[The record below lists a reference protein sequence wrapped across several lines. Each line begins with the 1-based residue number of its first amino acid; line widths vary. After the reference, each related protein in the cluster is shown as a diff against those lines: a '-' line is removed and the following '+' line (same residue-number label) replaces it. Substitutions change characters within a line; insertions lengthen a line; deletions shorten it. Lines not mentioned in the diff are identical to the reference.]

1 MSKLILFYLDKG
13 GVTTNMLKGFKI
25 RIYPTKEQE
34 DLIYKHINQCRFIW
48 NYMLNVCNKR
58 HQNNESYL
66 GSYGLIKLIK
76 PLKQK
81 EEYKWLYETSGTS
94 QQIVCQDLDKTFQK
108 LFNHTGGYPKFK
120 SKKTS
125 ELSYPVCTYMYFQ
138 EKCVHIQKLG
148 KVKYKTDLQ
157 IPFGKNNNFKNPRI
171 SNKLGKWFLTF
182 SMECENQ
189 ALPLTK
195 SNIGIDLGI
204 KELAV
209 CVYNNEPLVFHNI
222 NKSKKVKDLRKRI
235 VSLQRSISRKY
246 EANKQEN
253 KFVKTNN
260 IIREERKLRKLYAK
274 VFNINDNY
282 IHQTTSKIIKLL
294 PKRVI
299 MEDLNIQGMIKN
311 HHLAK
316 AIQEQNFYKF
326 ISYMKYKCEWNG
338 IEFIRVP
345 RFYPSSKICS
355 SCGTIN
361 TNLKLSDRVYKCE
374 CGLEI
379 DRDFNAAINL
389 SRYVV

>member
-1 MSKLILFYLDKG
+1 
-13 GVTTNMLKGFKI
+13 MLKGFKI

-48 NYMLNVCNKR
+48 NFMLDVCNKR

-125 ELSYPVCTYMYFQ
+125 GLSYPVCTYMYFQ

-182 SMECENQ
+182 SIECENQ
-189 ALPLTK
+189 ALSLTE
-195 SNIGIDLGI
+195 SSVGIDLGI
-204 KELAV
+204 KKLAV
-209 CVYNNEPLVFHNI
+209 CAYNDKPLVFQNI
-222 NKSKKVKDLRKRI
+222 NKSKKVKDLQKRI

-246 EANKQEN
+246 QQNKQGN

-260 IIREERKLRKLYAK
+260 IIREEEKLKKLYTK
-274 VFNINDNY
+274 ISNINDNY

-299 MEDLNIQGMIKN
+299 MENLNVQGMIKN
-311 HHLAK
+311 RHLAK

-326 ISYMKYKCEWNG
+326 ITYMKYKCEWNE
-338 IEFIRVP
+338 IKFIQVP

-374 CGLEI
+374 CGLKI
-379 DRDFNAAINL
+379 DRDFNAALNL
-389 SRYVV
+389 SRYVA

>member
-1 MSKLILFYLDKG
+1 
-13 GVTTNMLKGFKI
+13 MLKGFKI

-34 DLIYKHINQCRFIW
+34 NLIYKHINQCRFIW
-48 NYMLNVCNKR
+48 NYMLNVCNER

-81 EEYKWLYETSGTS
+81 EDYKWLFETSGTS
-94 QQIVCQDLDKTFQK
+94 QQIVCQDLDKAFQK

-120 SKKTS
+120 AKKANK
-125 ELSYPVCTYMYFQ
+125 LSYPVCTYMYFQ

-157 IPFGKNNNFKNPRI
+157 IPFGKNNKFSNPRI
-171 SNKLGKWFLTF
+171 SNKLGKWFLSF

-189 ALPLTK
+189 AFHEL
-195 SNIGIDLGI
+195 NDHNVGIDLGV

-209 CVYNNEPLVFHNI
+209 CAYNDKPLVFHNI

-235 VSLQRSISRKY
+235 IHLQRSISRKY
-246 EANKQEN
+246 EANKQGN

-260 IIREERKLRKLYAK
+260 IICEEEKLRKLYAK
-274 VFNINDNY
+274 VSNINDNY
-282 IHQTTSKIIKLL
+282 IHQITNKIIKLL
-294 PKRVI
+294 PKRIV
-299 MEDLNIQGMIKN
+299 MEDLNIQGMMKN
-311 HHLAK
+311 HHLSR

-326 ISYMKYKCEWNG
+326 IFYMKYKCEWNG
-338 IEFIRVP
+338 IEFVQAP
-345 RFYPSSKICS
+345 RFYPSSKTCS
-355 SCGTIN
+355 SCATIN
-361 TNLKLSDRVYKCE
+361 TNLKLSDRIYKCE

-379 DRDFNAAINL
+379 DRDFNASLNL
-389 SRYVV
+389 SRYVA